1 MGGVCSVAV
10 FKLLPA
16 TSLVTIRLI
25 AASVRAQAGVW
36 PLIAKLTAA
45 DRLVTMIFRTFS
57 ENVSLGITNSDSTKL
72 LLFVVLAESIVV
84 VSVDMTRLLPDV
96 LQAVSDSVVRVR
108 HV

>member
-1 MGGVCSVAV
+1 
-10 FKLLPA
+10 
-16 TSLVTIRLI
+16 
-25 AASVRAQAGVW
+25 
-36 PLIAKLTAA
+36 
-45 DRLVTMIFRTFS
+45 
-57 ENVSLGITNSDSTKL
+57 LGITNSDSTKL